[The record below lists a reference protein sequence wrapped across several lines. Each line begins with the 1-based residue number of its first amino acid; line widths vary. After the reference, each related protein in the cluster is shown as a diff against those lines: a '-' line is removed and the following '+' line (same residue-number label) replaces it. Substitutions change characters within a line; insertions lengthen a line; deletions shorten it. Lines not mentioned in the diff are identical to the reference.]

1 MVLLIAGLLLILGPS
16 ATPTSSIGRA
26 SQPLASASPGPD
38 ATPGVLDQIAPYP
51 EGIVLTALGF
61 APVEA
66 VPANPASIRLERFRL
81 APGDRLTGATLGP
94 RLIAVESG
102 ELHVDWARSERGSYG
117 PAQSAMIPPEQSATL
132 APVEAEVTFLQLRI
146 DPEDVD
152 QARLDSSVTPDVLL
166 AGSPRLPRG
175 EATISILRLAIAPG
189 GDTGQRVFSGPVGL
203 AIEAGTLT
211 VADLDGQPTQL
222 EAGGSLI
229 APSFTA
235 HQLRNEGDDP
245 VSGLAVGVLPTS
257 PALAGAPVATP
268 TPVVDLAATATI
280 AAFTRLESELRST
293 IEARDANE
301 AELRAT
307 MTSRDAAA
315 AGDVTDAQAT
325 TAAIALNAVELSA
338 QLATANA
345 ASFAVA
351 ATVASLQPTIVAQEG
366 ALGTAA
372 ARTLSLA
379 ATADAGAATL
389 ASRETDAGLIGTSA
403 ALAEQAATVAQEQLT
418 QSQATIAAQGA
429 ALATVAA
436 ATVPAIDPNY
446 REVLVESNVAG
457 IAFGETAAQ
466 DTVLAAVRQELQAE
480 ISQGCTAG
488 LVLTFGYSPDVNT
501 GIIQAGA
508 VNELLA
514 TEIPEMF
521 AESVSENFVN
531 FEEPAGR
538 AQIRVYLTT
547 GCDGSPLPLATTSS
561 TSPLPIATA
570 SPTSPPI
577 VPSN

>member
-1 MVLLIAGLLLILGPS
+1 MVLLIAGLMLIIGAP
-16 ATPTSSIGRA
+16 ATPTSSVGRV
-26 SQPLASASPGPD
+26 SQPLPSASPDSG

-51 EGIVLTALGF
+51 EGVALTALAF
-61 APVEA
+61 APVDG
-66 VPANPASIRLERFRL
+66 VPANPASIRLERFTL
-81 APGDRLTGATLGP
+81 ATGDRLTGTTLGP
-94 RLIAVESG
+94 RLIVVESG
-102 ELHVDWARSERGSYG
+102 ELRVDRPQSESGSYG
-117 PAQSAMIPPEQSATL
+117 PAQSLMIPPDQSVTLSPVESAT
-132 APVEAEVTFLQLRI
+132 TFVQLRI
-146 DPEDVD
+146 DPEGPD
-152 QARLDSSVTPDVLL
+152 QMRLDSSVTPRVLL

-175 EATISILRLAIAPG
+175 EATISILRLTIEPG

-203 AIEAGTLT
+203 AIESGTLT
-211 VADLDGQPTQL
+211 VADLDGQPTRL

-235 HQLRNEGDDP
+235 HQLRNEGAEP

-268 TPVVDLAATATI
+268 TPAVDLAATATI
-280 AAFTRLESELRST
+280 AALSQLETELRGT
-293 IEARDANE
+293 IEAREETE
-301 AELRAT
+301 AELRASMAT
-307 MTSRDAAA
+307 QDAAA
-315 AGDVTDAQAT
+315 ASDVSSAQAT

-338 QLATANA
+338 ELATANA
-345 ASFAVA
+345 GSIASA
-351 ATVASLQPTIVAQEG
+351 ATAASLQPTVVAQEG

-372 ARTLSLA
+372 ARALSLA
-379 ATADAGAATL
+379 ATAEAGAAAL
-389 ASRETDAGLIGTSA
+389 ASRQAEAGLLGTRVGA
-403 ALAEQAATVAQEQLT
+403 AEQVATVAQAQVGQAE
-418 QSQATIAAQGA
+418 ATITAQAA

-446 REVLVESNVAG
+446 REVMIESNVAG
-457 IAFGETAAQ
+457 IAFGDTSAQ

-488 LVLTFGYSPDVNT
+488 LVLTFGYSPDVNA

-514 TEIPEMF
+514 TEIPGMF

-547 GCDGSPLPLATTSS
+547 GCGGSA
-561 TSPLPIATA
+561 PLPIASVPPVIA
-570 SPTSPPI
+570 SVTPTSPPI
-577 VPSN
+577 VPTN